1 MSIFK
6 SFGVNASGM
15 TAERF
20 RMDIISQ
27 NVANA
32 NTTRTEEGTPYR
44 RKVVTFQERT
54 TDITSFSTI
63 FRRARGMDVGDG
75 VKATGVFEDQS
86 DLIMVYDPS
95 HPDADEN
102 GYVTFTAYE
111 EGEFVLLSKAADKKT
126 VITLEDQIKVNST
139 VKVKAGKTKKNAMG
153 LVLPAEYQDAKVEY
167 ASDNKKIAK
176 INKNS
181 GKVTAVKKGKA
192 KLTAKVTLPDGTV
205 KEFETTITVK

>member
-6 SFGVNASGM
+6 SFSVNASGM

-54 TDITSFSTI
+54 TDVTSFGTI
-63 FRRARGMDVGDG
+63 FRRARGMDVGNG
-75 VKATGVFEDQS
+75 VKATGVYEDQS
-86 DLIMVYDPS
+86 DLTMVYDPS

-102 GYVTFTAYE
+102 GYVLYPNVNIVTEMTNMIDAERAYQANATAFTA
-111 EGEFVLLSKAADKKT
+111 SKS
-126 VITLEDQIKVNST
+126 I
-139 VKVKAGKTKKNAMG
+139 AMKG
-153 LVLPAEYQDAKVEY
+153 LD
-167 ASDNKKIAK
+167 IAK
-176 INKNS
+176 I
-181 GKVTAVKKGKA
+181 
-192 KLTAKVTLPDGTV
+192 
-205 KEFETTITVK
+205 